1 MPRQARSE
9 ATRRRI
15 IDAAV
20 DLITEH
26 GYPAVGL
33 GDIIERAAL
42 TKGALYYHFD
52 SKESLALAIIE
63 EGGAK
68 LLATYHNISESTSPA
83 LENIIHGLFLV
94 IDQAESDRLT
104 RTAARL
110 LRVFGD
116 VNDISRQVYTG
127 WLEEMT
133 AEVRRSA
140 AEGDLRSDVDPAAVA
155 EVIVSAMV
163 GVELLPD
170 IRGDLRQRVSRLWQV
185 LLPAVVNADSLD
197 YFREFLARETRSAA
211 GPTG

>member
-1 MPRQARSE
+1 VPRQARSE

-20 DLITEH
+20 DLITEM

-33 GDIIERAAL
+33 GDIIDRAAL

-63 EGGAK
+63 EGGAN
-68 LLATYHNISESTSPA
+68 LLATFHNISESTSPA

-94 IDQAESDRLT
+94 VDQAEKDRLT

-116 VNDISRQVYTG
+116 VNDISRRVYAG
-127 WLEEMT
+127 WLTEMT
-133 AEVRRSA
+133 GEVERAA
-140 AEGDLRSDVDPAAVA
+140 AEGDLRDGVDPAALA
-155 EVIVSAMV
+155 EVIVSAMI
-163 GVELLPD
+163 GAELLPD
-170 IRGDLRQRVSRLWQV
+170 EGGDLRQRLSRLWQV
-185 LLPAVVNADSLD
+185 LLPAVVDDDSLD
-197 YFREFLARETRSAA
+197 YFREFLARENRRTPE
-211 GPTG
+211 PTG